1 MESHL
6 IIREARRRAGLT
18 QAELAR
24 RARTTQSAIARWETG
39 KTQPSWEKLQELVG
53 CCGLELTIS
62 MGERRDAEE
71 RALEQR
77 RAMTPA
83 ERLRYLMAA
92 LPYVDEDEGTD
103 ATGFSGEGTRFD
115 PRAMLGVLVR
125 HDVRFVLVGGL
136 AATLHGSPFLTEDV
150 DIAPATDSVNL
161 ERLSAA
167 LEELQGRPAGTAWRG
182 TLGEHLSPGSLQS
195 APAVRLGTKHGRLDI
210 LWMPT
215 GTSGFEDLRI
225 HARATDIGDL
235 SVLLASLPDVIRSK
249 EAAGRTDDRTTVPT
263 LRRLARPSL
272 PSTPLSSD
280 ALPVDSQPGMN
291 G

>member
-1 MESHL
+1 MDSHL
-6 IIREARRRAGLT
+6 IIREARRRARLT

-39 KTQPSWEKLQELVG
+39 KTQPSWEKLQELVA

-92 LPYVDEDEGTD
+92 LPYVEGDDGTD
-103 ATGFSGEGTRFD
+103 ATGFAGEEGRFD
-115 PRAMLGVLVR
+115 PVALLEVLVR
-125 HDVRFVLVGGL
+125 RDVRFVLIGGL

-150 DIAPATDSVNL
+150 DIAPAADSANL
-161 ERLSAA
+161 ERLSEA
-167 LEELQGRPAGTAWRG
+167 LGELEARPAGSARPVASA
-182 TLGEHLSPGSLQS
+182 EHLSPERLQS
-195 APAVRLGTKHGRLDI
+195 VPAVRLATRFGRLDVM
-210 LWMPT
+210 WEPT
-215 GTSGFEDLRI
+215 GTAGFDDLRAQ
-225 HARATDIGDL
+225 ARATDIGAL

-249 EAAGRTDDRTTVPT
+249 EASGRSDDRTTVPT
-263 LRRLARPSL
+263 LRRLARP
-272 PSTPLSSD
+272 PSAPAAPHTP
-280 ALPVDSQPGMN
+280 APGRAN
-291 G
+291 SPSG